1 MRAIFRWKFLIIN
14 IFFILCVLFALWGS
28 SVSPERFLLP
38 AYFILVLP
46 VLLIINLLFVLFWL
60 AIRKWYFLLSLVLLL
75 ATYPRTKAVFPLNFR
90 AMPTEFPEGSF
101 SIMTYNTH
109 ALGSAHRL
117 PSISENRVIQH
128 ILEKDPDIVVIQE
141 FVSSAWF
148 TEKKIFE
155 TFKRFPYRHI
165 HYGNDRSAWKWG
177 VATFSKFP
185 IIHRE
190 TIDIPTFVNSAIF
203 SDIVIG
209 NDTIRLFNLH
219 LESNLLTE
227 SDLKMPLEL
236 RENFS
241 VGDLT
246 QTTLHLSRKL
256 GTAYRTRAQQADII
270 AEEIRNS
277 PHPVIVAG
285 DLNDVPLS
293 YVYTRI
299 RGNMQD
305 VFVSLGRGF
314 GITFSEKIY
323 HFRID
328 YILADE
334 NFIPLFFKRDRVKYS
349 DHYPLT
355 AVLKFRE

>member
-1 MRAIFRWKFLIIN
+1 MRAIIRWKFLIIN
-14 IFFILCVLFALWGS
+14 IFFILCVVFALWGG

-46 VLLIINLLFVLFWL
+46 VLLIINLLFVLFWI
-60 AIRKWYFLLSLVLLL
+60 AFRKWYFLLSLVFLLI
-75 ATYPRTKAVFPLNFR
+75 TYPRTQAVFPINLR
-90 AMPTEFPEGSF
+90 SMPTEFPEGSF

-109 ALGSAHRL
+109 AFGGAHRL
-117 PSISENRVIQH
+117 ASMDENRVVQH
-128 ILEKDPDIVVIQE
+128 ILERDPDIVVIQE
-141 FVSSAWF
+141 FVSSARVP
-148 TEKKIFE
+148 EEMAFE
-155 TFKRFPYRHI
+155 AFYRFPYRHI
-165 HYGNDRSAWKWG
+165 HYGNPRATVRWG

-185 IIHRE
+185 IVHRE
-190 TIDIPTFVNSAIF
+190 VVDIPALVNSAIF

-209 NDTIRLFNLH
+209 SDTIRLFNLH
-219 LESNLLTE
+219 LESNRLTE
-227 SDLKMPLEL
+227 SDKTMPLEL

-241 VGDLT
+241 IDNLT

-256 GTAYRTRAQQADII
+256 GTAYRTRARQADII

-293 YVYTRI
+293 YVYRTV
-299 RGNMQD
+299 RGRMQD

-328 YILADE
+328 YIFCDE
-334 NFIPLFFKRDRVKYS
+334 NFIPLHFKRERVKYS

-355 AVLKFRE
+355 AVLKIRR